1 MPEFMLT
8 PIDLLRIL
16 CGIWFIPHFIG
27 KLRNFEK
34 ATKTFEAA
42 GLKPGKPF
50 IVLTVALE
58 FVAAVGMVFGIY
70 PRWAA
75 ACGVAVLLGAAYAV
89 VRINGPRWRWQLM
102 GPEYPIFWALAC
114 IVSAF

>member
-1 MPEFMLT
+1 MPEFTLT

-16 CGIWFIPHFIG
+16 CGLWFLPHLVG
-27 KLRNFEK
+27 KIRNFEK

-50 IVLTVALE
+50 IVLTIVLE
-58 FVAAVGMVFGIY
+58 VLAAVGMVFNIH

-75 ACGVAVLLGAAYAV
+75 ACAVAVLLGAAYAV

-114 IVSAF
+114 IVSAL